1 MLSQDNIADDLLRV
15 VAFVAW
21 RLITG
26 REGSGIYDHAL
37 ERRVEFSGV
46 ISDTAIDLRDPAG
59 RRISGAGGSGMY
71 TLLAGP
77 GAKPVTLKIS
87 GLEFEG
93 FDYGTSSRYRGSVD
107 RHRLSIC
114 EVRGDKTHDYSIPEN

>member
-1 MLSQDNIADDLLRV
+1 MPDQPTISSDLLRV

-26 REGSGIYDHAL
+26 RDGGEIYDHVH
-37 ERRVEFSGV
+37 ETTVEFSGM
-46 ISDTAIDLRDPAG
+46 ISETAIDLRDKAG
-59 RRISGAGGSGMY
+59 RQISGAGGSGMY
-71 TLLAGP
+71 TLSAGA

-107 RHRLSIC
+107 RQNLSIR
-114 EVRGDKTHDYSIPEN
+114 EGRADRAYDFSIPEA